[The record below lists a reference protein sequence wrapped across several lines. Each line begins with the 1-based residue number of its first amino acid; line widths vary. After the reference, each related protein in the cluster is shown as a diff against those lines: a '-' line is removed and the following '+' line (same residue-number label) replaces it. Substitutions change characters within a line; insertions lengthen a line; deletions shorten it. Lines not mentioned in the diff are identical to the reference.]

1 MNSKLKILAV
11 LASVQLSTAAF
22 AQQGMHASYE
32 EAKIPQKQT
41 MKEQVWGL
49 SPQMGLFSYTDR
61 DNQYTSRG
69 AIGIGFDLNASPAL
83 WAKSNL
89 FYLGFSTGFLYSH
102 IGSTDSNIFGNN
114 GSNIETEGANLLS
127 IPLDLKFGYNVSDS
141 FRLSARGGGNLIY
154 RSIAKSMD
162 LGAGSGSS
170 DELWKIYPNAGLD
183 AEYQVSENLSLV
195 ARPDITFTPGKN
207 IFVATIG
214 ATFMGY

>member
-1 MNSKLKILAV
+1 MNSKIKILAV
-11 LASVQLSTAAF
+11 LACVQISTTAF
-22 AQQGMHASYE
+22 AQKEMHASYE

-49 SPQMGLFSYTDR
+49 SPQLGLFSYTDR
-61 DNQYTSRG
+61 DGQYTSRG
-69 AIGIGFDLNASPAL
+69 AVGIGFDVNASSSF
-83 WAKSNL
+83 WEKSNL

-102 IGSTDSNIFGNN
+102 IGSTDSNVFGNN
-114 GSNIETEGANLLS
+114 GSSVDTEGANLLS
-127 IPLDLKFGYNVSDS
+127 IPMDLKFGYNLSDS
-141 FRLSARGGGNLIY
+141 FRLSARTGGNLIY

-170 DELWKIYPNAGLD
+170 DELWKIYPNAGID

-195 ARPDITFTPGKN
+195 ARPDITFTSGKN
-207 IFVATIG
+207 IFVATVG